1 LNDLTW
7 DIPGYS
13 HIVSTESLTSWG
25 ELAGDQ
31 FGSPGAKRPKPK
43 PPREA
48 LPLGL
53 GGALRHASGGT
64 CAEPVEVGQDQS
76 PAMCWELMA
85 IDSIDLMGI

>member
-25 ELAGDQ
+25 ELG
-31 FGSPGAKRPKPK
+31 G
-43 PPREA
+43 EA

-76 PAMCWELMA
+76 PA
-85 IDSIDLMGI
+85 IMGIDGYRFYRFHGDMTNNRVI